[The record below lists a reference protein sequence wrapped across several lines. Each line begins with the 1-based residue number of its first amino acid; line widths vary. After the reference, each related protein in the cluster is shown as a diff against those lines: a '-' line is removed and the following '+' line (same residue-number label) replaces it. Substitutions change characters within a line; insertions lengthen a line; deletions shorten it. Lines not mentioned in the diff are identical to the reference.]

1 MKTIKKN
8 TSPGKTTK
16 PRGIITPDMLLEREE
31 IRGEFTDGDLTDE
44 DFEALGSI
52 NLANDLGDDEQI
64 KYWEGLGKNNP
75 TSEMQDYELS
85 VDYELQRDDDEDE

>member
-1 MKTIKKN
+1 MKTKKN
-8 TSPGKTTK
+8 SPDGQTIKTK
-16 PRGIITPDMLLEREE
+16 SVITPDIFLEQEE
-31 IRGEFTDGDLTDE
+31 ERATFTEGNLTDD

-64 KYWEGLGKNNP
+64 KYWEDLGKNRP

-85 VDYELQRDDDEDE
+85 IDYELQRDDDEDE